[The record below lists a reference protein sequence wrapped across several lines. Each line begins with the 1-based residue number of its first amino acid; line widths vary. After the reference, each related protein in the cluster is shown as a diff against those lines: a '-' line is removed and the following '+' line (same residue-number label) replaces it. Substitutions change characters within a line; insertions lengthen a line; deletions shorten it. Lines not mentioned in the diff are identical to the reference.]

1 MRRHTCLALLLAVL
15 AASAPA
21 QSRFAFDDTRTVL
34 PKTVVPSHYT
44 LALQL
49 DPQRERFG
57 GRAEVQ
63 LTARQPVQAIVLHAR
78 GLTARQVQLR
88 SGSQRRTL
96 RVVADPRRQ
105 TWRLAPTDGRPIAA
119 GEHRLVITY
128 SGRVNRSGEGLYRA
142 DYRADGRPA
151 RMLATQLQAVNARML
166 FPGWDEPLFRASFD
180 IEVTA
185 PKGFQV
191 LSNQPLEDRRPVRG
205 GVRHRFAT
213 TPSMPSY
220 LVALAVGK
228 FDVLEGQS
236 AAVPLRIF
244 TAPHKREQARH
255 AMAVSQQVLP
265 YFGSYFGT
273 PYALPKLDQLAVP
286 GTRDGAM
293 EDWGLISYVEDML
306 LFDPARSSPRT
317 ERGVFNT
324 VAHEIAHQWFGNLV
338 SVALWD
344 EIWLNEAFAT
354 WMAEKAT
361 GRFHPEWQP
370 QVSSREWLERAMA
383 RDATTATRS
392 IRSGPVDEARVFDV
406 FDGITYSKGGAVL
419 SMLEQWIGEDAFQ
432 RGLAAYMQERRLAP
446 ATAGDLWHHIGR
458 AAERAVTEVA
468 ASWTDQPGF
477 PLIDAS
483 AACED
488 GRTVVSLSQTRFMS
502 SADTASPA
510 QWRVPVR
517 VAGGGQV
524 QTWMLDKPQA
534 RFEVPG
540 CDATPI
546 VVNAGARGFYRVRYS
561 SELQQRLLRG
571 FAGFSAA
578 DRMALLSDSMAL
590 TYAGRQA
597 LSAHFAWLAQAP
609 LASGDGRAP
618 LFALAASQ
626 LTQLDRALHG
636 TPAQERLRTAARSLL
651 APELAR
657 LGWDEQP
664 GEDAEVRRLRGAL
677 IGALAQLGDADVVAR
692 ARTHWAAALSPA
704 GQPGASALPGS
715 LRGAVITAV
724 ARQASAEESK
734 ALWAALR
741 ASNSQEDR
749 WLYVRALS
757 VDPDPARARQ
767 LLEASLAGWLPP
779 NVATE
784 VPSMVADEPAH
795 AAQAYDYVAGHWQRL
810 ATLAGSGVFGARAW
824 LLPGAAEGL
833 SERAAASRLRADQRR
848 LAGPTGAAP
857 AETVAA
863 AIDVRA
869 ALREREAERL
879 GAALASW
886 APAR

>member
-1 MRRHTCLALLLAVL
+1 M
-15 AASAPA
+15 
-21 QSRFAFDDTRTVL
+21 
-34 PKTVVPSHYT
+34 
-44 LALQL
+44 
-49 DPQRERFG
+49 
-57 GRAEVQ
+57 
-63 LTARQPVQAIVLHAR
+63 
-78 GLTARQVQLR
+78 
-88 SGSQRRTL
+88 RRTL
-96 RVVADPRRQ
+96 SVVADSRRQ

-119 GEHRLVITY
+119 GEHRLVVTY
-128 SGRVNRSGEGLYRA
+128 RGRVNRSGEGLYRA

-191 LSNQPLEDRRPVRG
+191 LSNLPLENRQAVRG

-220 LVALAVGK
+220 LVALAVGR
-228 FDVLEGQS
+228 FDVLEGES
-236 AAVPLRIF
+236 AGVPLRIF

-255 AMAVSQQVLP
+255 AMAVTQQVLP
-265 YFGSYFGT
+265 YFGGYFGT

-286 GTRDGAM
+286 GTREGAM
-293 EDWGLISYVEDML
+293 EDWGLISYVEDAL

-361 GRFHPEWQP
+361 ERFHPEWQP

-383 RDATTATRS
+383 RDATAATRA

-458 AAERAVTEVA
+458 AAERAVSRVA

-483 AACED
+483 AACEA

-517 VAGGGQV
+517 VAGGAQL

-534 RFEVPG
+534 RFELPG

-590 TYAGRQA
+590 TFAGQQA
-597 LSAHFAWLAQAP
+597 LSEHFAWLAQAP

-626 LTQLDRALHG
+626 LTQLDSALHG

-677 IGALAQLGDADVVAR
+677 IGALAQLSDADVVAR
-692 ARTHWAAALSPA
+692 ARTRWAAALSPA

-757 VDPDPARARQ
+757 VDPDPARVRQ

-779 NVATE
+779 NVATN

-795 AAQAYDYVAGHWQRL
+795 AAQAYDFVAGHWQRL

-886 APAR
+886 SPAR